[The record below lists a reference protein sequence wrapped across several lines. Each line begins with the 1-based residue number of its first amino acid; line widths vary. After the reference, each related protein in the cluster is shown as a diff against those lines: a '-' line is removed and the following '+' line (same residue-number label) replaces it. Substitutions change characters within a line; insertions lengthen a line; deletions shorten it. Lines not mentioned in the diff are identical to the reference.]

1 MIDAKP
7 LMHGARSFPILH
19 RCELL
24 AALAVLKWKCMESQ
38 QALKFLKG
46 IQIEIEFS
54 PGVARTEDFG
64 GLRAV
69 DAKVK
74 EARMIISGVSGLPD
88 SLLKDMDVDGNF
100 EVNSRRV
107 RLETL
112 AEYIRSAIKFLEA
125 GGVNKPKKQILA
137 PPDYSKITQIMPG
150 LQQVI
155 DGRWKEAQR
164 CQHVQA
170 YTGAI
175 ILMGSVLEALLLC
188 RANTSPDQAYQ
199 SSKAPKDRQGR
210 VPAIQ
215 DWNLNALIEVA
226 VDCGWLKTD
235 RGKFSHALRESRN
248 VVHPW
253 VHVTTRANFDESTCV
268 TSWEVLKASVQDMI
282 SSV

>member
-1 MIDAKP
+1 MD
-7 LMHGARSFPILH
+7 
-19 RCELL
+19 
-24 AALAVLKWKCMESQ
+24 SQ
-38 QALKFLKG
+38 QALSLLKG
-46 IQIEIEFS
+46 LQGEIEFS
-54 PGVARTEDFG
+54 PGVARTDDFG
-64 GLRAV
+64 GLRVV

-74 EARMIISGVSGLPD
+74 EARMILSGVNGLPD
-88 SLLKDMDVDGNF
+88 SLVNDMDSDSNF
-100 EVNSRRV
+100 EANSRRV

-112 AEYIRSAIKFLEA
+112 AEYIRSAIKFLSM
-125 GGVNKPKKQILA
+125 GGVSKPKKQILA
-137 PPDYSKITQIMPG
+137 PPNYIKITQIMPG
-150 LQQVI
+150 LQEVI
-155 DGRWKEAQR
+155 DSRWREAQR

-175 ILMGSVLEALLLC
+175 ILMGSILEALLLC
-188 RANTSPDQAYQ
+188 RANTSPDKAYQ
-199 SSKAPKDRQGR
+199 SSKAPKNKQGK

-253 VHVTTRANFDESTCV
+253 VHVTTRANFDEATCK
-268 TSWEVLKASVQDMI
+268 TSWEVLKASVQDMM

>member
-1 MIDAKP
+1 
-7 LMHGARSFPILH
+7 
-19 RCELL
+19 
-24 AALAVLKWKCMESQ
+24 MESK
-38 QALKFLKG
+38 QALKLLKG
-46 IQIEIEFS
+46 IQAEIEFS
-54 PGVARTEDFG
+54 PGVARTEEFG
-64 GLRAV
+64 GLRLV

-74 EARMIISGVSGLPD
+74 EARMIFRGVSGLPD
-88 SLLKDMDVDGNF
+88 SLLKDMDIDANF
-100 EVNSRRV
+100 EANSRRV

-112 AEYIRSAIKFLEA
+112 AEYIRSAVKFLEA
-125 GGVNKPKKQILA
+125 GGVTKTKKQIVA
-137 PPDYSKITQIMPG
+137 PPDYSKITKIMPG

-155 DGRWKEAQR
+155 DSRWREAQR
-164 CQHVQA
+164 CQHVEA

-188 RANTSPDQAYQ
+188 RASTSPDKAYQ
-199 SSKAPKDRQGR
+199 SSKAPKYKQGKT
-210 VPAIQ
+210 PAIQ
-215 DWNLNALIEVA
+215 DWNLNTLIEVA

-253 VHVTTRANFDESTCV
+253 VHVTTRANFDESTCA